1 MEERQMKSIKPILI
15 SATLLITLTF
25 IIPSLLVLFSKDEK
39 AAVQEKAKV
48 ESPKK
53 ETSEVPEPDVAVF
66 RSESKEIE
74 TFPLEE
80 YVTGVVAVEMPADFE
95 VEALKAQALAARTY
109 VVNFLLQTDDNS
121 VPEGANIT
129 DTVTHQVFKNQDEL
143 KKLWGKDFDWKYKKV
158 SEAVQATKGEI
169 LTYKDKPI
177 TASFFSTSNGY
188 TENAEEYWKDKI
200 PYLKSVESP
209 WDSKA
214 PNFES
219 EKKIP
224 VKEFENLLGV
234 SIGSQKEVG
243 KITSKTSGNKVA
255 TVQIADKTFSGRE
268 IREKLDLRSTDFRWV
283 REGDS
288 ITITTK
294 GYGHGVGMSQYGAN
308 GMAQAGKNYRDIV
321 QHYYHDIH
329 ITEANQLF
337 DKQLAFN
344 S

>member
-1 MEERQMKSIKPILI
+1 MKSIKPILI

-39 AAVQEKAKV
+39 AVVQEKAKV

-143 KKLWGKDFDWKYKKV
+143 KELMG
-158 SEAVQATKGEI
+158 QR
-169 LTYKDKPI
+169 L
-177 TASFFSTSNGY
+177 
-188 TENAEEYWKDKI
+188 
-200 PYLKSVESP
+200 
-209 WDSKA
+209 
-214 PNFES
+214 
-219 EKKIP
+219 
-224 VKEFENLLGV
+224 
-234 SIGSQKEVG
+234 
-243 KITSKTSGNKVA
+243 
-255 TVQIADKTFSGRE
+255 
-268 IREKLDLRSTDFRWV
+268 
-283 REGDS
+283 
-288 ITITTK
+288 
-294 GYGHGVGMSQYGAN
+294 
-308 GMAQAGKNYRDIV
+308 
-321 QHYYHDIH
+321 
-329 ITEANQLF
+329 
-337 DKQLAFN
+337 
-344 S
+344 